1 MLDAL
6 AQDMRMMRATFESL
20 DQKADGITRSLPG
33 IVAEVVREVLHKVG
47 RSGSPDLKSDRPHVP
62 LP

>member
-1 MLDAL
+1 
-6 AQDMRMMRATFESL
+6 MMRATFESL